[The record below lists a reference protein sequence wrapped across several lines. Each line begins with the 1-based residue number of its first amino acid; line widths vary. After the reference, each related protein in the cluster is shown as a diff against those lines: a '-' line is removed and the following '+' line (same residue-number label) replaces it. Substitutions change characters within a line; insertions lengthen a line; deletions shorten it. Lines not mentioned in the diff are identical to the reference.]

1 MKFSHWRAALEVSR
15 QNLNVTESAKHLFVS
30 QSVISKQIRALEA
43 ELGVQIFERSGKRFV
58 GITRAGQKLLKM
70 AGDLMD
76 NAHNIERAAREF
88 SGDSGAIRLAATH
101 FELVNFL
108 PKVFHRFKTAQHQVE
123 LILQEGTANQIA
135 PWVLSGEVDFGI
147 LATPTLDVS
156 GLVALPFLEIPL
168 ILIAAADFKGIQKDN
183 FKIENLS
190 NLPLILPHIS
200 LDLRDK
206 INKVFQYYDLKP
218 KVVLDALNTETMKV
232 WVLEHLGVAIVP
244 ENVLNEYEKEKFKI
258 INISAIF
265 PKLQARILIRRG
277 AFLRRPDYSFIQLFA
292 PHLTMH
298 IIDSALNGEG
308 KDHFL

>member
-1 MKFSHWRAALEVSR
+1 MKLSHWRAALEVSR
-15 QNLNVTESAKHLFVS
+15 QNLNVTESAKRLFVS
-30 QSVISKQIRALEA
+30 QSVISKQIRALES

-88 SGDSGAIRLAATH
+88 SGDSGSIRVAATH
-101 FELVNFL
+101 FELTSFL
-108 PKVFHRFKTAQHQVE
+108 PQIFQKFKTAQHKAE
-123 LILQEGTANQIA
+123 LMLQEGTANQIA
-135 PWVLSGEVDFGI
+135 PWVLAGEVDFGI
-147 LATPTLDVS
+147 LATPTFDVS
-156 GLVALPFLEIPL
+156 GLVALPFAEIPL
-168 ILIAAADFKGIQKDN
+168 ILIAAQDFKGLKKDD

-200 LDLRDK
+200 LDLRNK
-206 INKVFQYYDLKP
+206 IENVFAYYDLKP
-218 KVVLDALNTETMKV
+218 KVVLDALNTDTMKV
-232 WVLEHLGVAIVP
+232 WVSQHLGVAILP
-244 ENVLNEYEKEKFKI
+244 ENVLNEKEKEKFKI
-258 INISAIF
+258 INISANF

-277 AFLRRPDYSFIQLFA
+277 AFLRRPDYAFIQLFA